1 MDGLLDDHIWEL
13 AVPISDFIQKE
24 PQENA
29 PPTED
34 MEVRFAYD
42 DGAMYIGARMFN
54 RKQTP
59 IQAPL
64 GRRDV
69 VKDQAEYVLVSLD
82 TFHDHRTAYAFGVT
96 ATGVRIDRYYPG
108 DDETVFDEGFD
119 PVWQA
124 TNQYSRRRMDG

>member
-1 MDGLLDDHIWEL
+1 MLRISLWSGALLLFVAPALIAQDSSNPIAAERKRANAVRAEVPIHVDGLLDDHVWEL

-34 MEVRFAYD
+34 LEVRFAYD

-59 IQAPL
+59 IRLRLAA
-64 GRRDV
+64 GT
-69 VKDQAEYVLVSLD
+69 S
-82 TFHDHRTAYAFGVT
+82 
-96 ATGVRIDRYYPG
+96 
-108 DDETVFDEGFD
+108 
-119 PVWQA
+119 
-124 TNQYSRRRMDG
+124 

>member
-1 MDGLLDDHIWEL
+1 MLRISLWSGILLLLVAPALIAQDSTNPITAERKRGNAVRVEGPIHVDGLLDDHVWEH

-24 PQENA
+24 PKEGA

-42 DGAMYIGARMFN
+42 DSAIYIGARMYN

-64 GRRDV
+64 GRRDAR
-69 VKDQAEYVLVSLD
+69 QGSSRIRAGFSGHVS
-82 TFHDHRTAYAFGVT
+82 
-96 ATGVRIDRYYPG
+96 
-108 DDETVFDEGFD
+108 
-119 PVWQA
+119 
-124 TNQYSRRRMDG
+124 